1 MKKSPIK
8 QGQPPL
14 STSQRKSHKR
24 NSSSDFP
31 VRHLTQTEYL
41 KLRNINMMEN
51 DEPVSR
57 DVPDKTVNLTVN
69 PMKDNKKSQ
78 KN

>member
-8 QGQPPL
+8 QSQPPL

-31 VRHLTQTEYL
+31 VKHLTQTEYL

-51 DEPVSR
+51 DQQVSR
-57 DVPDKTVNLTVN
+57 DTPDRTVNLTIN
-69 PMKDNKKSQ
+69 PMKDIKK
-78 KN
+78 